1 MESRQRALIAAQ
13 PGAWSV
19 LLGTLGDVMDL
30 VPVHSRADAF
40 QALKHDPD
48 GIDLI
53 ISTIAFDE
61 SQMVEFLQ
69 AVKRDAELSRI
80 PFLCSRVL
88 PGVLPDHLVD
98 GMRGVC
104 KQCGAVD
111 LLDVARLPLEKARS
125 AFRTAVRSCLGH

>member
-1 MESRQRALIAAQ
+1 M
-13 PGAWSV
+13 

-40 QALKHDPD
+40 QALKHDPE

-69 AVKRDAELSRI
+69 AVKRDADLSRI

-88 PGVLPDHLVD
+88 PGVPVISTAIELPPTASTTASA
-98 GMRGVC
+98 GRC
-104 KQCGAVD
+104 
-111 LLDVARLPLEKARS
+111 VAGTHASS
-125 AFRTAVRSCLGH
+125 AMATSRASPVKSWWNSRYLKIQPRHMGSGYCA

>member
-1 MESRQRALIAAQ
+1 MEHRHRALIAAQ

-19 LLGTLGDVMDL
+19 LLGTLGDVLDL
-30 VPVHSRADAF
+30 VPVHSKADAI
-40 QALKHDPD
+40 QALNHDPD

-69 AVKRDAELSRI
+69 AVKRDAKFRRI

-88 PGVLPDHLVD
+88 PSVLPDHLVD

-104 KQCGAVD
+104 RQCGAVD
-111 LLDVARLPLEKARS
+111 LVDVARLPQEKARN
-125 AFRTAVRSCLGH
+125 ALRAAVRSCLGH